1 MTEEYAGPRKPSDL
15 VHGGDECAAVDEGYW
30 GDDEEEIAFVKRW
43 NCDPKTL
50 GAYGEDLACELL
62 KRNDYIILERNWS
75 CAAGEADIIALD
87 LKVGSVLGADFRM
100 QHMRHDL
107 GRPFHLRRRSE
118 RFFLVIQQGFR
129 FGVGHDLA
137 VFDGVDGQSIQ
148 FFVR

>member
-1 MTEEYAGPRKPSDL
+1 MTEEYAGPCDL
-15 VHGGDECAAVDEGYW
+15 VHGGDECAAVNEGYW

-87 LKVGSVLGADFRM
+87 DGCLVFVEVKTRAAIKAFLRK
-100 QHMRHDL
+100 R
-107 GRPFHLRRRSE
+107 LRRRSA
-118 RFFLVIQQGFR
+118 
-129 FGVGHDLA
+129 LA
-137 VFDGVDGQSIQ
+137 TNALPIASCLPTMGSMLACVST
-148 FFVR
+148 

>member
-1 MTEEYAGPRKPSDL
+1 MLDHVNHATLSTEAT
-15 VHGGDECAAVDEGYW
+15 ECAAVDEGYW

-87 LKVGSVLGADFRM
+87 DRV
-100 QHMRHDL
+100 
-107 GRPFHLRRRSE
+107 
-118 RFFLVIQQGFR
+118 
-129 FGVGHDLA
+129 FGVCRGENA
-137 VFDGVDGQSIQ
+137 RG
-148 FFVR
+148 RR